1 MARSLQEIQNDIN
14 AALAASG
21 GEWTPELNALVA
33 ERGSTGGVEEIIEE
47 TGPTKEERIQQAAQE
62 YKDNYTN
69 RSLADVEFRADI
81 DPIIS
86 GIPPALL
93 KYQDI
98 ERKTGGDVGELIK
111 VILGENDPNNPG
123 LFRDFTREDL
133 GRGGSFRGGRYN
145 PTEDERYYY
154 EDNLGEPGV
163 AYAFEPDTDARNTDR
178 LIETLAEELGH
189 GGMRILENAGYDPI
203 FAEQYGFT
211 EEDDRLL
218 EEELMNQYQYRS
230 REDTP
235 KVSRDD
241 IGWRSNLAPVKGNV
255 RMLTNMLNRID
266 RQALEEL
273 RKRGRASIPFTKRKA
288 PEESFLDRL
297 KRIILGGE
305 KPSDPL
311 PRYAQG
317 GIASIRKV
325 A

>member
-1 MARSLQEIQNDIN
+1 MTFGEAFAAAR
-14 AALAASG
+14 AAGLPEFEYEGKRFTTDLA
-21 GEWTPELNALVA
+21 GESPI
-33 ERGSTGGVEEIIEE
+33 VEETI
-47 TGPTKEERIQQAAQE
+47 PTKEERVQQAAQE

-98 ERKTGGDVGELIK
+98 EKETGGDVGELIK
-111 VILGENDPNNPG
+111 VILGEDDPNNPG

-133 GRGGSFRGGRYN
+133 EQGGRFRGGRYN

-241 IGWRSNLAPVKGNV
+241 IRWRSNLAPVKGNV

-273 RKRGRASIPFTKRKA
+273 RKRGRPSVLKTIKA